1 MSRKQTEPL
10 ELEVMPVHEIEL
22 RKFIVTAYSVLPAD
36 HLKDEPDI
44 RVEIE
49 AASGCAAGVQV
60 MRLHRRNCYYYMK
73 IRDISPPKKRRS
85 HVESVEC
92 TEEPILEESQE

>member
-44 RVEIE
+44 RVETE
-49 AASGCAAGVQV
+49 APSGSAATLIM
-60 MRLHRRNCYYYMK
+60 MRQYRRPSYFYVK
-73 IRDISPPKKRRS
+73 IQDITPAKKRSRHS
-85 HVESVEC
+85 DNAI
-92 TEEPILEESQE
+92 EEEIEE

>member
-36 HLKDEPDI
+36 HLKDEPQI
-44 RVEIE
+44 REEIE
-49 AASGCAAGVQV
+49 ACSGSAAGLQM
-60 MRLHRRNCYYYMK
+60 MRMHRHPSYFYVK
-73 IRDISPPKKRRS
+73 VVDITPAKKRHRHS
-85 HVESVEC
+85 DNAI
-92 TEEPILEESQE
+92 EEEIEE